1 MINLL
6 SISNLTILVTPA
18 SVAIQIDIAGEVL
31 KKEDDTHSSED
42 GGDNQRQEDYPNVF

>member
-1 MINLL
+1 MINLW
-6 SISNLTILVTPA
+6 SISILGTPA

-42 GGDNQRQEDYPNVF
+42 GGDNQCQDDDPNVF